1 MVRKLRPSQLEYL
14 QLKTKLSQG
23 IERCR
28 CLEGTYTLTV
38 SRDAKANTYRERS
51 RRGGKT
57 DSAHQDNDVDVCL
70 WSLFP

>member
-28 CLEGTYTLTV
+28 CLEETYTWTV
-38 SRDAKANTYRERS
+38 NRDAKASKYHERS
-51 RRGGKT
+51 RKGR
-57 DSAHQDNDVDVCL
+57 
-70 WSLFP
+70 